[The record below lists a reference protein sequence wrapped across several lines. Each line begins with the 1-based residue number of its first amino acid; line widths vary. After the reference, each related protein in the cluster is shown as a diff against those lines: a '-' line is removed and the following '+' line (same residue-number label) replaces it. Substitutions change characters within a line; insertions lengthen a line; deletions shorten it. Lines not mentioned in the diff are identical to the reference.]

1 MGGGGVV
8 VVDVEVRERSERK
21 KLGFAYGPRK
31 TLRLLTGLL
40 KHTKK
45 L

>member
-1 MGGGGVV
+1 MM
-8 VVDVEVRERSERK
+8 DVKVRERSERK
-21 KLGFAYGPRK
+21 KLGFAYGPPNYGGGPPK
-31 TLRLLTGLL
+31 TLRLLTGL